1 MSTPLRKGHSLS
13 KVLSRVQQVF
23 EEQISPHEVWVK
35 AEISSYRKHASGHH
49 YFDFV
54 EERNQSI
61 VARCKANLWRGQADI
76 IEARTGLDLS
86 KLMEDGR
93 ELLCLCRL
101 VFHPVFGLSLHVT
114 DIDPNFTLGE
124 IEKRRQAT
132 IAKLKKLSLLHLNR
146 QLRLPRVIQNIAIIA
161 AEGSAGLADLQNQLE
176 TNSYGFKFNWT
187 HFNALV
193 QGAGSPNSILK
204 VYESIPLSEYDAV
217 VLIRGGGSALDLD
230 AFNDFELN
238 RVLAESK
245 LPFLVGIGHETDR
258 TVIDEW
264 AAKSLKTPSAV
275 GAWIV
280 ERARDYEVMISTAYQ
295 GIMELYRAQ
304 MESAKASSQERLN
317 QIVHYSRSNLNE
329 TLHDLESMSRG
340 LSMLYERYS
349 NTKRE
354 RLAQISHSVSRLSK
368 EQLVDRKHEMQDL
381 GHSLDRYAT
390 EITVRAKS
398 HLDLVEK
405 LVDVYHPQSTL
416 KRGYSYLR
424 KGKLIVT
431 SGDALEKNDTIDIIT
446 DAHEIEAVVQKIK
459 EKDV

>member
-1 MSTPLRKGHSLS
+1 MDNSIRKGHSLS
-13 KVLSRVQQVF
+13 KVLSRVQQLF
-23 EEQISPHEVWVK
+23 EEQISHHEVWVK

-54 EERNQSI
+54 EEREQSV

-76 IEARTGLDLS
+76 IEARTKLNLS
-86 KLMEDGR
+86 ELMEDGR

-124 IEKRRQAT
+124 IEKRRQET

-146 QLRLPRVIQNIAIIA
+146 QLSLPRVIQNIAIIA

-176 TNSYGFKFNWT
+176 SNSYGFKFKWN

-193 QGAGSPNSILK
+193 QGSGSPGSIVKTFNSIDF
-204 VYESIPLSEYDAV
+204 DAFDAI

-238 RVLAESK
+238 RVLAQSP

-258 TVIDEW
+258 TVVDEW

-280 ERARDYEVMISTAYQ
+280 ERARDFEIDISTSYQ
-295 GIMELYRAQ
+295 GIMELYRSKMDA
-304 MESAKASSQERLN
+304 SKAASQERLN
-317 QIVHYSRSNLNE
+317 QIVHFSRANLSE
-329 TLHDLESMSRG
+329 TLHELEGMSRG
-340 LSMLYERYS
+340 LSLIYQRYS
-349 NTKRE
+349 SLKRE
-354 RLAQISHSVSRLSK
+354 RLSQLTNAVSRLSK
-368 EQLVDRKHEMQDL
+368 EQLVENKHALEDS
-381 GHSLDRYAT
+381 GHELDRYST
-390 EITVRAKS
+390 EALVRAKS

-424 KGKLIVT
+424 SGGQILT
-431 SGDALEKNDTIDIIT
+431 SAESLKTDDSIEVIT
-446 DAHEIEAVVQKIK
+446 KEHEIQALIQKIK
-459 EKDV
+459 KKDG

>member
-49 YFDFV
+49 YLDFV

-124 IEKRRQAT
+124 IEKRRQET

-193 QGAGSPNSILK
+193 QGAGSPSSILK

-280 ERARDYEVMISTAYQ
+280 ERARDYEVAISTAYQ

-304 MESAKASSQERLN
+304 IESAKASSQERLN

-354 RLAQISHSVSRLSK
+354 RLAQISNSISRLSK

-431 SGDALEKNDTIDIIT
+431 SGDALVKNDMIEIIT
-446 DAHEIEAVVQKIK
+446 EAHEIEAVVQKIK
-459 EKDV
+459 EKDA